1 MDKSILHIENQDF
14 INNNLNT
21 DTSTLLFKKHDGLSL
36 DIKVLIEQI
45 EAKKRCQKKLPTWFG
60 TSNIYYPN
68 KLNIEQTS
76 SEITAKYKANLIS
89 GNSIIDLTGGFG
101 VDSFYFSKHFKSVI
115 HCEINKELSQM
126 VSHNYKQLGAE
137 HIQTIAKDGLTFLK
151 ESTLNFDWIYIDPS
165 RRHDSKGKVFFL
177 KDCLPNVP
185 EHLHVLFE
193 HSNNLM
199 IKTSPLLDLSVG
211 LKELKHVKTIH
222 VVAVNNEVKEL
233 LWMLE
238 KEKHTEDVQIETI
251 NIKNKDNQYFG
262 FRFQDETQA
271 QSKWSLPLNFLY
283 EPNAAIL
290 KSGGF
295 HSVSKQFQL
304 KKLHQHSHLYTS
316 NDLMEFPGR
325 RFKIED
331 ILPFNKKAFK
341 KAAIAKANITTRNFP
356 ESVDSIR
363 KKLNLKDG
371 GNTYIFATTN
381 LENEKILIVCSK
393 LSRK

>member
-21 DTSTLLFKKHDGLSL
+21 DSSTLLFKKHDGLSL

-45 EAKKRCQKKLPTWFG
+45 EAKKRCQKKLPSWFE

-115 HCEINKELSQM
+115 HCEINKELSQL

-137 HIQTIAKDGLTFLK
+137 HIQTIAKDGLT
-151 ESTLNFDWIYIDPS
+151 
-165 RRHDSKGKVFFL
+165 FL

-238 KEKHTEDVQIETI
+238 KEMHTEDVQIETI

-262 FRFQDETQA
+262 FRFQDETKA
-271 QSKWSLPLNFLY
+271 QSKWSLPHNFLY